1 MHWLKMRLEIV
12 KMQDILEF
20 RSDMEDSLSWRVNEF
35 LALKNLL
42 RSDNNIPIV
51 KTLIVMLYA
60 HFEGFFKDCLECYI
74 KYINSTDLVL
84 SNFIDTIITASLS
97 REYSSFEDFNKKC
110 KELTT
115 VPPAEEFLHRYHRR
129 RELTKKF
136 VSDYLNK
143 KVRIDEK
150 IINTKSNLD
159 YGVLQENLYI
169 LGLDYNYFSDK
180 QNNITKLVKL
190 RNSVAHGSQ
199 REPIE
204 FSEFEKIEED
214 ILEIMEEIIKYL
226 YKFCLEE
233 KYLKSN

>member
-1 MHWLKMRLEIV
+1 MQLEIV
-12 KMQDILEF
+12 KMQNILEF

-42 RSDNNIPIV
+42 RSDNSVPVV

-74 KYINSTDLVL
+74 KYINSTNLTL
-84 SNFIDTIITASLS
+84 SNFIDTVITASLS
-97 REYSSFEDFNKKC
+97 REYMAFEDSNRKC
-110 KELTT
+110 KELTS
-115 VPPAEEFLHRYHRR
+115 VPPAEEFLHKYHRR

-136 VSDYLNK
+136 TSNYLDK
-143 KVRIDEK
+143 KIRIDEK

-169 LGLDYNYFSDK
+169 LGFDYNYFMDK
-180 QNNITKLVKL
+180 QNNITKLVRL

-199 REPIE
+199 REPID
-204 FSEFEKIEED
+204 FTEFEKIEED
-214 ILEIMEEIIKYL
+214 ILGIMEEMIKYL
-226 YKFCLEE
+226 YRFCLEE
-233 KYLKSN
+233 RYLKNT

>member
-1 MHWLKMRLEIV
+1 MQLEIV
-12 KMQDILEF
+12 KMQNILEF

-42 RSDNNIPIV
+42 RSDNSVPVV

-74 KYINSTDLVL
+74 KYINSTNLTL
-84 SNFIDTIITASLS
+84 SNFIDTVITASLS
-97 REYSSFEDFNKKC
+97 REYMAFEDSNRKC
-110 KELTT
+110 KELTS
-115 VPPAEEFLHRYHRR
+115 VPPAEEFLHKYHRR

-136 VSDYLNK
+136 TSNYLDK
-143 KVRIDEK
+143 KIRIDEK

-169 LGLDYNYFSDK
+169 LGFDYNYFMDK
-180 QNNITKLVKL
+180 QNNITKLVRL

-199 REPIE
+199 REPID
-204 FSEFEKIEED
+204 FTEFEKIEED
-214 ILEIMEEIIKYL
+214 ILGIMEEMIKYL
-226 YKFCLEE
+226 FRFCLEE
-233 KYLKSN
+233 RYLKNT

>member
-1 MHWLKMRLEIV
+1 MQLEIV
-12 KMQDILEF
+12 KMQNILEF

-42 RSDNNIPIV
+42 RSDNSVPVV

-74 KYINSTDLVL
+74 KYINSTNLTL
-84 SNFIDTIITASLS
+84 SNFIDTVITASLS
-97 REYSSFEDFNKKC
+97 REYMAFEDSNRKC
-110 KELTT
+110 KELTS
-115 VPPAEEFLHRYHRR
+115 VPPAEEFLHKYHRR

-136 VSDYLNK
+136 TSNYLDK
-143 KVRIDEK
+143 KIRIDEK

-169 LGLDYNYFSDK
+169 LGFDYNYFMDK
-180 QNNITKLVKL
+180 QNNITKLVRL

-199 REPIE
+199 REPID
-204 FSEFEKIEED
+204 FTEFEKIEED
-214 ILEIMEEIIKYL
+214 ILGIMEEIIKYL
-226 YKFCLEE
+226 YRFCLEE
-233 KYLKSN
+233 RYLKNT

>member
-1 MHWLKMRLEIV
+1 
-12 KMQDILEF
+12 MQNILEF

-42 RSDNNIPIV
+42 RSDNSIPVV

-60 HFEGFFKDCLECYI
+60 HFEGFFKDCLESYI
-74 KYINSTDLVL
+74 KYINSTDLAL
-84 SNFIDTIITASLS
+84 RSFIDTIITASLS
-97 REYSSFEDFNKKC
+97 REYSSFEDTNRKC

-136 VSDYLNK
+136 TSDYLNK
-143 KVRIDEK
+143 KIRIDEK

-169 LGLDYNYFSDK
+169 LGLDYNYFIDK

-204 FSEFEKIEED
+204 FSEFEKIEKD

-226 YKFCLEE
+226 YRFCLEE
-233 KYLKSN
+233 RYLKTN